1 MTNPHIAE
9 KAFINLS
16 QSWLEYCSDLS
27 SFEPWIIKS
36 EYMRNLSGGALILAR
51 DYGKDFSSEAAIEA
65 QKCIEKAEALGQW
78 GWLAAL
84 PWLISADFIHQ
95 DEYSEDHLR
104 EWIFENID
112 HHNSL
117 YRGWVLFISWLLSGY
132 IREEDVI
139 DSLLANVANTLAWV
153 NESWALAK
161 KLYKYDDEGLLKILE
176 SWSPETLSERIN
188 GTRSPFKEQYETRIK
203 TLQSYPADAIPSLFQ
218 KFESDCWET
227 IAYALV
233 TVNESTI

>member
-1 MTNPHIAE
+1 MKNTHIAE
-9 KAFINLS
+9 KAFIHLS
-16 QSWLEYCSDLS
+16 QCWLDACSDLS

-36 EYMRNLSGGALILAR
+36 EYMRNLSAGALILAR

-65 QKCIEKAEALGQW
+65 RKCIEKADSLGQW
-78 GWLAAL
+78 GLLPAL

-112 HHNSL
+112 HHNSM
-117 YRGWVLFISWLLSGY
+117 YRGWVLFIAWLLSGY

-139 DSLLANVANTLAWV
+139 ESLLDNVANTLAWV
-153 NESWALAK
+153 NESWALGK
-161 KLYKYDDEGLLKILE
+161 KLYKHDDEGLLKIIE

-188 GTRSPFKEQYETRIK
+188 GTPSPFREQYQSRIK
-203 TLQSYPADAIPSLFQ
+203 TLQQYPADAIPSLFQ

-233 TVNESTI
+233 TVSGTTN

>member
-1 MTNPHIAE
+1 M
-9 KAFINLS
+9 
-16 QSWLEYCSDLS
+16 
-27 SFEPWIIKS
+27 
-36 EYMRNLSGGALILAR
+36 
-51 DYGKDFSSEAAIEA
+51 
-65 QKCIEKAEALGQW
+65 
-78 GWLAAL
+78 
-84 PWLISADFIHQ
+84 
-95 DEYSEDHLR
+95 
-104 EWIFENID
+104 
-112 HHNSL
+112 
-117 YRGWVLFISWLLSGY
+117 YRGWVLFIAWLLSGY
-132 IREEDVI
+132 IREEVVI

-161 KLYKYDDEGLLKILE
+161 KLYKYDDEGLFKILE

-233 TVNESTI
+233 RVSGTTN

>member
-9 KAFINLS
+9 KAYIYLS
-16 QSWLEYCSDLS
+16 HSWLENCSDLS

-51 DYGKDFSSEAAIEA
+51 DFGKDFSSEAAIEA
-65 QKCIEKAEALGQW
+65 RKCIEKAESLGQT
-78 GWLAAL
+78 GWLVAL
-84 PWLISADFIHQ
+84 PWLISADFINQ
-95 DEYSEDHLR
+95 DEYSNDHLR
-104 EWIFENID
+104 EWIHENID
-112 HHNSL
+112 HHNSM
-117 YRGWVLFISWLLSGY
+117 YRGWVLFMAWLLSGY

-139 DSLLANVANTLAWV
+139 DSLLDNVANTLAWV

-161 KLYKYDDEGLLKILE
+161 KLYKYDDEGQFKILE

-188 GTRSPFKEQYETRIK
+188 GTRSPFEEQYETRIK
-203 TLQSYPADAIPSLFQ
+203 TLQSYPPDAIPSLFQ

-227 IAYALV
+227 ISFALV
-233 TVNESTI
+233 KVSETTN

>member
-9 KAFINLS
+9 KAFIHLS
-16 QSWLEYCSDLS
+16 QSWLENCSDLS

-36 EYMRNLSGGALILAR
+36 KQMRNLSGGALILAR
-51 DYGKDFSSEAAIEA
+51 DYGKDFSSAAAIESR
-65 QKCIEKAEALGQW
+65 KCIEKAESLGQW

-84 PWLISADFIHQ
+84 PWLISADFINQ
-95 DEYSEDHLR
+95 DEYSNDHLR
-104 EWIFENID
+104 EWIYENID
-112 HHNSL
+112 HHNSM
-117 YRGWVLFISWLLSGY
+117 YRGCVLFIAWLLSGY

-139 DSLLANVANTLAWV
+139 ESLLDNVANTLAWV

-161 KLYKYDDEGLLKILE
+161 KLYKYDDEGLLKIIE

-227 IAYALV
+227 ISFALV
-233 TVNESTI
+233 KVSETTN

>member
-16 QSWLEYCSDLS
+16 QSWLENCSDLS
-27 SFEPWIIKS
+27 SFEPWIINS

-65 QKCIEKAEALGQW
+65 QRCIEKSESLGQW
-78 GWLAAL
+78 GLLPAL

-95 DEYSEDHLR
+95 DDYSDDHLR
-104 EWIFENID
+104 EWIIENID

-117 YRGWVLFISWLLSGY
+117 YRGWVLFIAWLLSGY

-153 NESWALAK
+153 NESWALGK
-161 KLYKYDDEGLLKILE
+161 KLYKHDDEGRLKIIE

-188 GTRSPFKEQYETRIK
+188 GTPSPFREQYQSRIK
-203 TLQSYPADAIPSLFQ
+203 TLQQYPAVAIPSLFQ

-227 IAYALV
+227 IA
-233 TVNESTI
+233 